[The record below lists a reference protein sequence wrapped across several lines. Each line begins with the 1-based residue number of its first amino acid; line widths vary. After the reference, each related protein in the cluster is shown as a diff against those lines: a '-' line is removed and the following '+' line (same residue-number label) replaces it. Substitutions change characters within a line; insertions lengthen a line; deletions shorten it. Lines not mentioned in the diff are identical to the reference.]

1 MKKRLAVIVSF
12 IFLFPIFFTASSTAQ
27 VSQEWVARY
36 NGPEGLGDFSRA
48 ITADRYGN
56 VTVAGWLYE
65 STFGYADILT
75 LRYSAS
81 GSLLWSAIYAGGP
94 FFDEG
99 VDVQSDDLGNVYVG
113 GSVYNA
119 TVPEGVLIIKYNAV
133 GNVVWSEFYGG
144 PYNSVCDLAVDDSGN
159 VVCLGYG
166 IGPGFY
172 SDYLILKYDSS
183 GNILWSARYEGEA
196 MDYAGDLTVDKMG
209 NIIVTGETYRIAQ
222 GNYDIGTVKYS
233 PSGIQQ
239 WVAFYNGTGD
249 SSDFGRSVDTDE
261 SGNVYVTGE
270 CFGNNHERMITTLKY
285 NGSGQLQWTAGYPG
299 ISYPVEVI
307 TTDANSVYVSGAVGN
322 SSVYDYLALKY
333 DSAGNLLWTF
343 KHNGSGDSNDVVC
356 AMRSDSAGNIYLA
369 GTCTNAN
376 TGNDFVTV
384 KLDPSGVMK
393 WNMTCSGPALNDN
406 ATCMEVDKNGSV
418 YVSGNSQGNEG
429 DIMTVKYSQLTDIKE
444 SYSLNFTE
452 YELRQNFPNPFN
464 PVTTI
469 AYGLPQ
475 AGNVTVKIFDMTGR
489 EVRTLVNEFKE
500 AGYHSAAFDGSSL
513 PSGTYIYSIC
523 AGSYVSAKKMVLLK

>member
-12 IFLFPIFFTASSTAQ
+12 IFLFPIFFTVSSTAQ

-56 VTVAGWLYE
+56 VTVVGWLGNLP
-65 STFGYADILT
+65 FGFSDILT
-75 LRYSAS
+75 LRYSA
-81 GSLLWSAIYAGGP
+81 GGTLLWSAIYSGWP
-94 FFDEG
+94 YFDQAVG
-99 VDVQSDDLGNVYVG
+99 VQSDDLGNVYVAG
-113 GSVYNA
+113 NLDDMTTPCCA
-119 TVPEGVLIIKYNAV
+119 IIIKYNAL
-133 GNVVWSEFYGG
+133 GEIIWSALYQGLYG
-144 PYNSVCDLAVDDSGN
+144 SFCDMLVDDSGN
-159 VVCLGYG
+159 VVCLRKD
-166 IGPGFY
+166 IGPAAY
-172 SDYLILKYDSS
+172 RDYITVKYDSS
-183 GNILWSARYEGEA
+183 GNLLWLARYEGEA
-196 MDYAGDLTVDKMG
+196 IDYAGDLCIDNLG
-209 NIIVTGETYRIAQ
+209 NIIVTGSTFRMAQ

-239 WVAFYNGTGD
+239 WVSIYNGPGD
-249 SSDFGRSVDTDE
+249 TSDFGVSLDTDE
-261 SGNVYVTGE
+261 SGNVYVAGE
-270 CFGNNHERMITTLKY
+270 CYGSDNQGRMTTLKY
-285 NGSGQLQWTAGYPG
+285 NSSGQLQWAVEYPG
-299 ISYPVEVI
+299 NSYPLRVE
-307 TTDANSVYVSGAVGN
+307 TTDANSVYVSGTAGN
-322 SSVYDYLALKY
+322 ISVYDYLAVKY

-343 KHNGSGDSNDVVC
+343 TLNGSGDSDDVVC

-376 TGNDFVTV
+376 TGNDYVTV

-393 WNMTCSGPALNDN
+393 WNMTCSGPVLNDN

-429 DIMTVKYSQLTDIKE
+429 DIMTVKYSQLTDIEE
-444 SYSLNFTE
+444 SYSLNLTE

-464 PVTTI
+464 PATTI
-469 AYGLPQ
+469 AYGIPH

-500 AGYHSAAFDGSSL
+500 AGYHLAAFDGSSL
-513 PSGTYIYSIC
+513 PSGTNIYRIC